1 MKINWEVRN
10 GPSVYVTVEDM
21 FNDSE
26 VGLTG
31 LESDNNTQHWHV
43 RTWEDEC
50 VQVNSEGCDVLRAK
64 IEKGDWTDWDD
75 SEDIDFNAKAY
86 QIQLITELD
95 SIQEEYSFEEFTF
108 SRAFDDAV

>member
-1 MKINWEVRN
+1 
-10 GPSVYVTVEDM
+10 M

-31 LESDNNTQHWHV
+31 LESDNTTQHWHV